1 MRIMKRLI
9 GAIANLGNL
18 IITII
23 SMYLQGKKFYCSQ
36 LVWAAFKDNY
46 GIDLDTSDFG
56 DAVHPMELVNSSKTY
71 TIYKK

>member
-23 SMYLQGKKFYCSQ
+23 SMYLQGK
-36 LVWAAFKDNY
+36 
-46 GIDLDTSDFG
+46 
-56 DAVHPMELVNSSKTY
+56 NSTVLS
-71 TIYKK
+71 

>member
-23 SMYLQGKKFYCSQ
+23 LLMQIYVKRGIKKTPRNITQ
-36 LVWAAFKDNY
+36 TN
-46 GIDLDTSDFG
+46 
-56 DAVHPMELVNSSKTY
+56 H
-71 TIYKK
+71 